1 MDRHYNLDKNGKPL
15 PTGNE
20 EPYLSY
26 EELLGLEPLD
36 TEMDKTQE
44 LYNTSEEV
52 ENKPLEA
59 TIIKD
64 NILTPYNDKIDNN
77 PNLTEEEFLIADTS
91 DGAKYYMSKQIGEH
105 GNRPSRVEPNSP
117 TNIITN
123 TSPISTHK

>member
-44 LYNTSEEV
+44 LYNTPEEV

-64 NILTPYNDKIDNN
+64 NISLHIMIK
-77 PNLTEEEFLIADTS
+77 L
-91 DGAKYYMSKQIGEH
+91 
-105 GNRPSRVEPNSP
+105 
-117 TNIITN
+117 IITL
-123 TSPISTHK
+123 I